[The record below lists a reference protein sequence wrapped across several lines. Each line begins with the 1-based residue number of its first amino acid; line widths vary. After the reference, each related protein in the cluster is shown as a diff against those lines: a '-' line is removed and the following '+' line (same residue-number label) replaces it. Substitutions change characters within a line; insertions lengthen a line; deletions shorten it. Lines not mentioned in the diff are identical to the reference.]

1 MPGPSLLRSQ
11 AALVEPRARVAGAA
25 YEVAPRR
32 EWGWPELF
40 IAGQVL
46 WGVVLFLPGAQEHR
60 TLIRAM
66 PYLTSGAAL
75 AYYFGRPTGQ
85 PLPDS
90 ARWLMASL
98 ALLLP
103 NLLHATA
110 QPVAGAA
117 QIVFQASIAAP
128 ALWMARAV
136 RDERRLAGLVLVLF
150 ASSAVAATV
159 GILQVYAPSRFL
171 PPEFSVLALELNP
184 GVVDALTYAGA
195 DGRPIVRPPGLS
207 DVPGGAS
214 LAGMLTAIL
223 GLTLALQ
230 RGHAAWLRAACAG
243 AAAVG
248 LTVLFL
254 TQVRALSLLAVAAAG
269 VFAMLRWRQGR
280 AIEGTATLVVAGGL
294 VLGAFAWAVLVG
306 GASVSERFIGLFETG
321 LLRSFDEGRG
331 GFVRYTLGEL
341 LFQFP
346 FGAGLGRWG
355 MMHVLFGDPA
365 LWQAPPIHVEIQPTG
380 WLLDGGIPLLVLY
393 VGALALALRQSYRVV
408 TSAAGERL
416 QGLAA
421 SALSV
426 QVALVVLCLAGP
438 VFNNQLGI
446 LFWSLTGALSGVA
459 TRGARG

>member
-1 MPGPSLLRSQ
+1 MTLPGG
-11 AALVEPRARVAGAA
+11 ALALPETVAEPRRAR
-25 YEVAPRR
+25 
-32 EWGWPELF
+32 WGWPELF
-40 IAGQVL
+40 IAGQML
-46 WGVVLFLPGAQEHR
+46 WGVVLFLPGAQEQR

-66 PYLTSGAAL
+66 PYIASGAAL

-85 PLPDS
+85 TLSDS
-90 ARWLMASL
+90 AKCLIACI
-98 ALLLP
+98 ALLFA

-110 QPVAGAA
+110 QPMAGGA
-117 QIVFQASIAAP
+117 QIVFQAAIAAP

-136 RDERRLAGLVLVLF
+136 HDERRLSGLVLVLF
-150 ASSAVAATV
+150 ASSTLAATV
-159 GILQVYAPSRFL
+159 GVLQVYFPQRFL
-171 PPEFSVLALELNP
+171 PPEFSVLALDLNP
-184 GVVDALTYAGA
+184 DVIDSLTYAGA
-195 DGRPIVRPPGLS
+195 DGRLIVRPPGLS

-214 LAGMLTAIL
+214 PAGMLSAIL

-230 RGHAAWLRAACAG
+230 RGRAAWLRVFCVL

-254 TQVRALSLLAVAAAG
+254 TQVRALSILAVAAAG
-269 VFAMLRWRQGR
+269 VFAVVRWRQGR
-280 AIEGTATLVVAGGL
+280 VAEGTATLLVAGGL

-306 GASVSERFIGLFETG
+306 GEAVSERFLGLLETG

-355 MMHVLFGDPA
+355 MMYVLFGDPS

-393 VGALALALRQSYRVV
+393 GGALLLALRQSYRVA
-408 TSAAGERL
+408 TAAQGERL

-421 SALSV
+421 TVLSV

-446 LFWSLTGALSGVA
+446 LFWSLTAAVSGVA
-459 TRGARG
+459 SRGGRE